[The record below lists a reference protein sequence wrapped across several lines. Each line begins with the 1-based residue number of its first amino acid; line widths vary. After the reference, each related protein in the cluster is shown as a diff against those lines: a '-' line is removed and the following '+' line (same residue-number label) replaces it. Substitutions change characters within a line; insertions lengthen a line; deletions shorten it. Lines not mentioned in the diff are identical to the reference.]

1 LVGPAA
7 YVSSAKGLP
16 REERRNEK
24 EEGRRKKVEGR
35 GRRKKEE
42 VRREGGERDG
52 SAPGSLLP

>member
-24 EEGRRKKVEGR
+24 EEGRRKKEEV
-35 GRRKKEE
+35 RRKKEE